1 MTKNKIEDENKPKQ
15 VCITLTDR
23 NKRDA
28 RELSRKIFGR
38 VNISGL
44 ISFLIEEEKRREV
57 E

>member
-1 MTKNKIEDENKPKQ
+1 MTKNKIEDDNKPKQ

-57 E
+57 G

>member
-28 RELSRKIFGR
+28 RELSRKIFNR
-38 VNISGL
+38 NNLSGL
-44 ISFLIEEEKRREV
+44 ISYLIEKESKKK
-57 E
+57 